1 MNIYIASFKEQDLF
15 DYEVDIFD
23 NADWW
28 REYFKPGDVVKAGT
42 ILKVVGKV
50 HTDHPDWIYDVSRLP
65 AYLIAREDY
74 TVDNNLNYDEE
85 TSNRQ
90 ALHFG
95 RWYHDDGRYYV
106 DVINEQGEWYNKG
119 YTASNSIWDTCTP
132 NNQYANQLP
141 WTFVTE
147 GVITDYIS
155 FQWNDK
161 YYEPGSFSL
170 ALPAN
175 NENMD
180 VFQEGRY
187 ILNEESEHVMMI
199 ETVQFNSNLKSDGY
213 IMTVSGRS
221 IEAILE
227 RRIAFPGQGLNTN
240 EYKGEDGMR
249 KAIYDLITNFFIAP
263 EKIAA
268 ESSDGTKFFYYPE
281 RRVPFIEL
289 PDGNNG
295 AGTKDSYIKRPFRA
309 SINQTVAKDDLLKV
323 ISELCKNSNLGFKM
337 LATPRYGDSR
347 CITWKPIL
355 YTGEDKSYNRA
366 DKTKPLLLFSPTVG
380 NVEAVATT
388 KDITNYRNAIFC
400 GVEKESDGYID
411 LTRNSSEANYFAQ
424 KTGVELVDSFNSNA
438 TKLITGVKETLVS
451 KLEPSPVCYTGILFL
466 AIAAARKDRD
476 YTATV
481 TKIERIGKQAFI
493 YADVLGEPGDAN
505 YIPVTRDAPGY
516 IKAYTSKDID
526 PEKAEYII
534 YIPIVLDIAKA
545 KVGTR
550 NEDVLFIAPVDGTT
564 RDKIYLYWTPNTP
577 EGESGPMQAIWIDCD
592 IEYTYINGKAY
603 GKLIPN
609 LSYDVAFGEV
619 SGGIPIYKAQYP
631 ESDVLTRM
639 WTKVMTSD
647 DTGSESITAYP
658 SDYISKSEADNIVIT
673 YREAF
678 GDVGEGGSSKTKTFI
693 LSKVNINCP
702 GTGTDFKNS
711 TAAGWLTTPIL
722 KQALS
727 DLNNT
732 TFSRLS
738 TLKKSAIQAWF
749 KTFDKYTSSQT
760 QMRWLCQEYV
770 SDAKSVGI
778 DRREVF
784 VEEDN
789 SDSDDWNASK
799 INQFQSSTVTISVN
813 DEEDEES
820 DEVVNERLLESARKR
835 SGDYRKKRDIDASL
849 ELENYKYR
857 SDAANGYDLGDIIQ
871 VDDGWGNLDQFII
884 TGYTISVDTTSGPK
898 RVPTFERYEPL
909 PKAYRQLDWL
919 QVANMILPV
928 KFNKRYSGASV
939 ATELNLP
946 ANVYF
951 GAKDSNK
958 TIENDQ
964 NTQLSGLTRIWS
976 ESQNKITDIEGN
988 LQYIQ
993 KTMPSGEE
1001 PSPLSPVFSLIS
1013 AIGAQEHY
1021 GNGRNEERHTSIRI
1035 PFAIIT
1041 TTLKSPLLFMSNIG
1055 NLETKPEY
1063 YGDTRYIYSYM
1074 ANSIN
1079 LNNEEYL
1086 FSYSYG
1092 GGYRNKYVNGTI
1104 TESNIEDYIYR
1115 SVDDGSKHTIYA
1127 NKLYEDHPQI
1137 MIDNNTKSDIAD
1149 KTMYYARSFVDND
1162 IMISNRPLSRSFY
1175 IGLLQKGNEEARKW
1189 LIDSSCVVDL
1199 NAAKF
1204 TDDNSNRRFITGIT
1218 DQNIRPEVDHFY
1230 MDNSY
1235 WGQDNYRYPKVFLNP
1250 DDIHVDI
1257 TTESVGENNIV
1268 VGGLGYY
1275 YWDNSK
1281 KDYKL
1286 HFDNFDAAGIEN
1298 LPSPRGCDAS
1308 NGVRIFNLKIYE
1320 TDAATRYTQFGTSVE
1335 SSEADKHDIAKI
1347 LRIHKTWGDHSD
1359 DTDTSM
1365 YAEGAYDL
1373 AFYPDLTTRKLVH
1386 DYVPVVYLEGGDD
1399 ILDTEKYGLFDL
1411 INQQFVPINFGDNE
1425 DATFIEAGGEIAR
1438 E

>member
-1 MNIYIASFKEQDLF
+1 MNIYIASFRQAPEIAKYIVDVNEEAHGLF
-15 DYEVDIFD
+15 YWQEWYISEGVTEIK
-23 NADWW
+23 A
-28 REYFKPGDVVKAGT
+28 GDV
-42 ILKVVGKV
+42 IKVINTNPNLPYETKKMYPAYIIARMDHVV
-50 HTDHPDWIYDVSRLP
+50 TDPGEPNDNEALMIPLEFENDDEYATNRWVNVIGRNGYPNYDV
-65 AYLIAREDY
+65 
-74 TVDNNLNYDEE
+74 N
-85 TSNRQ
+85 
-90 ALHFG
+90 
-95 RWYHDDGRYYV
+95 
-106 DVINEQGEWYNKG
+106 
-119 YTASNSIWDTCTP
+119 IWETCTP
-132 NNQYANQLP
+132 NNGYANEVP
-141 WTFVTE
+141 WSFITE

-175 NENMD
+175 DENMTI
-180 VFQEGRY
+180 FQEGRY

-263 EKIAA
+263 EKIAM
-268 ESSDGTKFFYYPE
+268 ESADGTKLFYYPE

-309 SINQTVAKDDLLKV
+309 SVNQTVAKDDLLKV
-323 ISELCKNSNLGFKM
+323 IGELCKNSNLGFKI

-366 DKTKPLLLFSPTVG
+366 DKIKPLLLFSPTVG
-380 NVEAVATT
+380 NVEAIATT

-481 TKIERIGKQAFI
+481 TKIERIGKQAYVYEETNNDI
-493 YADVLGEPGDAN
+493 KIV
-505 YIPVTRDAPGY
+505 RDSPGY
-516 IKAYTSKDID
+516 IKAYGEDGQ
-526 PEKAEYII
+526 EFYV
-534 YIPIVLDIAKA
+534 PIVNDLDKIDNKY
-545 KVGTR
+545 K
-550 NEDVLFIAPVDGTT
+550 DMLYIAPVDNTT
-564 RDKIYLYWTPNTP
+564 RDTILFYWQETPP
-577 EGESGPMQAIWIDCD
+577 EGYIGPMPSDWIRCKV
-592 IEYTYINGKAY
+592 EYMYINGKNY
-603 GKLIPN
+603 GKLIPE
-609 LSYDVAFGEV
+609 SISSDIPYGGTE
-619 SGGIPIYKAQYP
+619 GIPVYKSQYDG
-631 ESDVLTRM
+631 SDVLCRLWTRVKPAE
-639 WTKVMTSD
+639 T
-647 DTGSESITAYP
+647 TGSDIITAYP
-658 SDYISKSEADNIVIT
+658 SDYISKEEANDIVIT

-678 GDVGEGGSSKTKTFI
+678 GDTGDGGSSKTKTFI
-693 LSKVNINCP
+693 LSKVNVNCP
-702 GTGTDFKNS
+702 GNGTDFKNS

-857 SDAANGYDLGDIIQ
+857 SNAANGYDLGDIIQ

-898 RVPTFERYEPL
+898 RIPTFERYEPL

-964 NTQLSGLTRIWS
+964 NTQLSGLTRIWA
-976 ESQNKITDIEGN
+976 ESQNKITDIEGD

-1079 LNNEEYL
+1079 LNNEEYM
-1086 FSYSYG
+1086 FSYFYG

-1137 MIDNNTKSDIAD
+1137 MIDNNTKSDIVD

-1204 TDDNSNRRFITGIT
+1204 TNDNSGRRFINNIPD
-1218 DQNIRPEVDHFY
+1218 DQNIKPEVDYFY

-1275 YWDNSK
+1275 YWDDSK

-1335 SSEADKHDIAKI
+1335 SSEVDKHDIAKT

-1365 YAEGAYDL
+1365 YVEGAYDL

>member
-1 MNIYIASFKEQDLF
+1 MNIYVASFRQAPEIAK
-15 DYEVDIFD
+15 YIVDVND
-23 NADWW
+23 NW
-28 REYFKPGDVVKAGT
+28 REWYISEGVTEIKAGDVA
-42 ILKVVGKV
+42 KVINTNPNLPYETRKM
-50 HTDHPDWIYDVSRLP
+50 YP
-65 AYLIAREDY
+65 AYIIARM
-74 TVDNNLNYDEE
+74 NYIVTDPGEGEADDTLMIPMEFENDDEFAI
-85 TSNRQ
+85 NR
-90 ALHFG
+90 
-95 RWYHDDGRYYV
+95 WV
-106 DVINEQGEWYNKG
+106 NVIGPNG
-119 YTASNSIWDTCTP
+119 YPNFTINVWETCTP
-132 NNQYANQLP
+132 NNGYANEVP
-141 WTFVTE
+141 WTFITE

-175 NENMD
+175 NENME

-199 ETVQFNSNLKSDGY
+199 ESVQFNNNLKSDGY

-227 RRIAFPGQGLNTN
+227 RRVAFPGQGLNTN

-249 KAIYDLITNFFIAP
+249 KAIYGLIENFFISP
-263 EKIAA
+263 ENIAM
-268 ESSDGTKFFYYPE
+268 ESADGTKLFYYPD

-289 PDGNNG
+289 PSD
-295 AGTKDSYIKRPFRA
+295 ADSYIKRPFKA
-309 SINQTVAKDDLLKV
+309 SVNQTVAKDDLLKV
-323 ISELCKNSNLGFKM
+323 IGELCKNANLGFKI
-337 LATPRYGDSR
+337 LATPRFGDSR
-347 CITWKPIL
+347 CITWKFIL

-388 KDITNYRNAIFC
+388 KDSTNYRNAIFC
-400 GVEKESDGYID
+400 GVEKESDGYIN
-411 LTRNSSEANYFAQ
+411 LTQNSSEANYFAQ
-424 KTGVELVDSFNSNA
+424 KTGVELIDSFNSNA

-481 TKIERIGKQAFI
+481 TKIERVGKQAYI
-493 YADVLGEPGDAN
+493 YGDVSGEPGSPG
-505 YIPVTRDAPGY
+505 YIPVTKDSPGY
-516 IKAYTSKDID
+516 LEAYTSKTLSPLD
-526 PEKAEYII
+526 EYKI
-534 YIPIVLDIAKA
+534 YIPIVILDTEEKA
-545 KVGTR
+545 
-550 NEDVLFIAPVDGTT
+550 LFIAPVDGTA
-564 RDKIYLYWTPNTP
+564 RDKIYFYWVPNPP
-577 EGESGPMQAIWIDCD
+577 ESSSGPYLPVCIECD
-592 IEYTYINGKAY
+592 IEYTYINEKAY

-609 LSYDVAFGEV
+609 VSESTAYGQV
-619 SGGIPIYKAQYP
+619 SGGIPIYKAQY
-631 ESDVLTRM
+631 EDSGVLTRI
-639 WTKVMTSD
+639 WTRTYPNSS
-647 DTGSESITAYP
+647 TGSELITAYP

-678 GDVGEGGSSKTKTFI
+678 GDTGDGGSSKTKTFI
-693 LSKVNINCP
+693 LSKVNVNCP
-702 GTGTDFKNS
+702 GNGTDFKNS

-738 TLKKSAIQAWF
+738 TIKKSAIQAWF

-770 SDAKSVGI
+770 SDVKSVGI
-778 DRREVF
+778 ERREVF

-835 SGDYRKKRDIDASL
+835 SGEYRKKRDIDASL

-871 VDDGWGNLDQFII
+871 VDDGWGNLDQFMI
-884 TGYTISVDTTSGPK
+884 TGYVISVDTTSGPK
-898 RVPTFERYEPL
+898 RVPTFTRYEPL

-946 ANVYF
+946 ATVYF
-951 GAKDSNK
+951 GAKDSDK
-958 TIENDQ
+958 DEENDQ

-976 ESQNKITDIEGN
+976 EAQNKITDIEGD

-1013 AIGAQEHY
+1013 AIGAQEPY
-1021 GNGRNEERHTSIRI
+1021 LGGSSIRI

-1055 NLETKPEY
+1055 RPETKPEY
-1063 YGDTRYIYSYM
+1063 YGSTRYMYSYM
-1074 ANSIN
+1074 ANSVNFNSID
-1079 LNNEEYL
+1079 YI
-1086 FSYSYG
+1086 FTYYYG
-1092 GGYRNKYVNGTI
+1092 GGYRNKYVNEAI
-1104 TESNIEDYIYR
+1104 TESNIENYIYR
-1115 SVDDGSKHTIYA
+1115 SVDNGSKHTIYA

-1137 MIDNNTKSDIAD
+1137 MIDANTKSDISD
-1149 KTMYYARSFVDND
+1149 KTMYYARTFVDDD

-1175 IGLLQKGNEEARKW
+1175 IGLLRKGSNEARKW
-1189 LIDSSCVVDL
+1189 LIDSSCIVNL
-1199 NAAKF
+1199 NTEPFQF
-1204 TDDNSNRRFITGIT
+1204 TNDNSNRKFITGIT
-1218 DQNIRPEVDHFY
+1218 DPNIKPVANDFY
-1230 MDNSY
+1230 MDNTY
-1235 WGQDNYRYPKVFLNP
+1235 WGQDNYRYPKFFLNS
-1250 DDIHVDI
+1250 DDEYIDI
-1257 TTESVGENNIV
+1257 TTGSIGENNIV
-1268 VGGLGYY
+1268 IGGLGYY
-1275 YWDNSK
+1275 YWDDSK
-1281 KDYKL
+1281 QDYKL
-1286 HFDNFDAAGIEN
+1286 RFDNFDASDIGN

-1308 NGVRIFNLKIYE
+1308 NGVRIFSLKIYE

-1335 SSEADKHDIAKI
+1335 ARDAQDPSASKA
-1347 LRIHKTWGDHSD
+1347 LRIHKTWGDYSD

-1365 YAEGAYDL
+1365 QADGVYDL

-1386 DYVPVVYLEGGDD
+1386 DYVPVVYLEGGND